1 MVNISK
7 SSTSR
12 YVIYDFETTGR
23 NSHWDQ
29 IIQVGAILVDDKL
42 TELDRLELRSS
53 LKPGL
58 IPEPG
63 ALLVNNTSPEMLIK
77 SNLSHYSMIKEL
89 SKKFIEWSPAIF
101 MGYNS
106 IDFDEEFLR
115 KTLFKSLYNPYLT
128 QQNGNKRC
136 DVLNMVRSASIHSPN
151 VIKHE
156 KNNKGNPVL
165 KLDQIAP
172 LNNIIHQAHDALGDV
187 LATNQ
192 IAKIL
197 SLKAKDIWN
206 SALITSTR
214 SEVNAK
220 VKSELLFCCD
230 EFIFGKTKP
239 FLFSFVCE
247 HPVFKWSQCFDL
259 SKDPKEYFNMSKNEL
274 SIEIK
279 KSPKVIRT
287 IKDNKNPIIMDY
299 NNYIKNSEFFKY
311 SEDEYVKRAKNI
323 QENDTFKSMVSSILQ
338 EDFEKNNIFD
348 SQEEILAEE
357 SLYKG
362 GFFSNTDKQLMEEFH
377 ISEWLEK
384 LKICDK
390 FNDERL
396 FYFGMRLI
404 YEEQPSVLPKDIFNK
419 IHISIANQV
428 LSMNNEKWYTIPKA
442 YKDSDDL
449 KAKFENE
456 NDFEKLIQ
464 LKKFDLLIDQIQSNF
479 E

>member
-1 MVNISK
+1 MINNNSNE
-7 SSTSR
+7 TSR

-23 NSHWDQ
+23 NSNWDQ

-42 TELDRLELRSS
+42 TELDRLEMRSS

-63 ALLVNNTSPEMLIK
+63 ALLVNNTSPEMLAK

-89 SKKFIEWSPAIF
+89 SKKLSEWSPAIF

-115 KTLFKSLYNPYLT
+115 KTLFKTLYNPYFT
-128 QQNGNKRC
+128 QLNGNKRC
-136 DVLNMVRSASIHSPN
+136 DILNMVRSASIFLPE
-151 VIKHE
+151 VIKFE
-156 KNNKGNPVL
+156 KNNKGNPIL

-172 LNNIIHQAHDALGDV
+172 LNNINHEAHDALGDV
-187 LATNQ
+187 LATNE

-197 SLKAKDIWN
+197 SLKAEDIWN
-206 SALITSTR
+206 SALISSTR

-220 VKSELLFCCD
+220 IKNELLFCCS
-230 EFIFGKTKP
+230 EFIYGKTKP
-239 FLFSFVCE
+239 FLVSFVCE
-247 HPVFKWSQCFDL
+247 HPVFKWPQCFDL
-259 SKDPKEYFNMSKNEL
+259 SKDPKEFFNMSKNEL

-279 KSPKVIRT
+279 KSPRVIRT

-299 NNYIKNSEFFKY
+299 NNYLKNSEFFEF
-311 SEDEYVKRAKNI
+311 SENEYINRAKNL
-323 QENDTFKSMVSSILQ
+323 QENSSFRSIVSHLLQ
-338 EDFEKNNIFD
+338 EEFDKNNSFD

-362 GFFSNTDKQLMEEFH
+362 GFFSNADKQLMNKFH
-377 ISEWLEK
+377 KSEWSEK
-384 LKICDK
+384 LKICDD
-390 FNDERL
+390 FDDERL

-404 YEEQPSVLPKDIFNK
+404 YEEQPSILPKEIFNN
-419 IHISIANQV
+419 IHSSIANQV

-449 KAKFENE
+449 KVKYDNE
-456 NDFEKLIQ
+456 NNKEILEKLR
-464 LKKFDLLIDQIQSNF
+464 KFDLLIDEIQRNF
-479 E
+479 Q